1 MWAGTCGD
9 FKRLLTTKRDT
20 IMFIPSLEY
29 RKYNQ
34 QQRTEAERQR
44 FLTDLAFK
52 AKAVSKDPR
61 GWREIA
67 AEIVADYEA
76 GVDIL
81 DPELFE
87 REDIVAFAEAN
98 GVSGDPLVR
107 RFIELSLPRAAWA

>member
-98 GVSGDPLVR
+98 GLIFVPIDSDWL
-107 RFIELSLPRAAWA
+107 AAR